1 MAYQPLPH
9 DSVAPPP
16 SGILPNTFPDSH
28 AVWTVDVDAGSGQR
42 HGDAVMETGPSP
54 GPGPEGG
61 VTVSQAPTWDNGN
74 VYDPDTEI
82 AIVTATFTGGLGD
95 VTYRWRWQW
104 NV

>member
-42 HGDAVMETGPSP
+42 HGDAVMAGRHTS
-54 GPGPEGG
+54 
-61 VTVSQAPTWDNGN
+61 
-74 VYDPDTEI
+74 
-82 AIVTATFTGGLGD
+82 
-95 VTYRWRWQW
+95 
-104 NV
+104 